1 MDGSPSPALGGLISN
16 SMASLVQATA
26 STPASKHSRQD
37 KDVRFEKTPDKSAR
51 SSILIENSKKPKNE
65 EG

>member
-1 MDGSPSPALGGLISN
+1 
-16 SMASLVQATA
+16 MASLVQATA
-26 STPASKHSRQD
+26 STPGSKHSRQD